1 MGKEQTKR
9 RHGETRKGRAHTLM
23 GVLVSLFGFF
33 WFAKKIGWIP
43 VAAGGSAVFW
53 PAVVMVMGLML
64 ALGSRRP

>member
-1 MGKEQTKR
+1 MGKDQAKR
-9 RHGETRKGRAHTLM
+9 RHGETRKGRTHALM
-23 GVLVSLFGFF
+23 GVLVSLVGFF

-53 PAVVMVMGLML
+53 PAIVMVIGLVI

>member
-1 MGKEQTKR
+1 
-9 RHGETRKGRAHTLM
+9 M
-23 GVLVSLFGFF
+23 GVLVSLVGFF

-53 PAVVMVMGLML
+53 PAIVMVIGLVI